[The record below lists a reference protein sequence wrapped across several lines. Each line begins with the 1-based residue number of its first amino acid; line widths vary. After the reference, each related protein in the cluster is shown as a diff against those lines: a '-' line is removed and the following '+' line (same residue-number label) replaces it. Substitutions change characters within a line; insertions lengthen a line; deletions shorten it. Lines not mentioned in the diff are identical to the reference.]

1 MAKKTHQIA
10 LTSLEIRC
18 QSGSFATASFGMSTS
33 GRGKGRGRQEAAQPL
48 HARTGAPVFEL
59 AAAAP
64 AGSAQNVDLGRLLV
78 RRPVAAIALVPKPA
92 LLFAAGAVAGALGKT
107 LTAPLDRV
115 KLLLQ
120 TRGGLQGGAL
130 KAAARGGGVWDA
142 LVVMGREE
150 GFLGYWKGNVPQI
163 LKVVPY
169 SAIQLC
175 SYEAAK
181 RYLRNKETGDLSVPA
196 RLAAGAFAG
205 MTATLATYPLDTLRL
220 RLAVDPASR
229 SVAGAARA
237 LMREGSHRAF
247 FRGLG
252 ASMMGIAPYMALEL
266 AVFDLMPKDV
276 APFVRGFSSALLATT
291 LCYPLDTVR
300 RQIQLQSTGSTGPL
314 MMAQKIL
321 HREGLGG
328 FYRGFLPNAL
338 KNLPNKGVRLAVFD
352 GAKKLLTT
360 AEQAYKEELE
370 KANDSSLYRLK

>member
-1 MAKKTHQIA
+1 PIA
-10 LTSLEIRC
+10 A
-18 QSGSFATASFGMSTS
+18 F
-33 GRGKGRGRQEAAQPL
+33 
-48 HARTGAPVFEL
+48 
-59 AAAAP
+59 
-64 AGSAQNVDLGRLLV
+64 
-78 RRPVAAIALVPKPA
+78 ALVPQSA
-92 LLFAAGAVAGALGKT
+92 VLFAAGAVAGALGKT

-142 LVVMGREE
+142 LVVIGREE

-181 RYLRNKETGDLSVPA
+181 RHLRNKETGELSVPA

-229 SVAGAARA
+229 SVAGAAAA

-252 ASMMGIAPYMALEL
+252 ASMLGIAPYMALEL
-266 AVFDLMPKDV
+266 AVFDLMPTDV

-300 RQIQLQSTGSTGPL
+300 RQIQLQSTGGAGPL
-314 MMAQKIL
+314 HMAEKIL
-321 HREGLGG
+321 HREGLAG

-352 GAKKLLTT
+352 GAKKLLIR
-360 AEQAYKEELE
+360 ADEAYKEELE
-370 KANDSSLYRLK
+370 KADGTMYRLK